1 MCAVRDLSGLHTK
14 RLMVNFDTDESVQER
29 EIDILTHKITDV
41 FRHAEGL
48 LKKFGRQGDE
58 GNISAQ
64 EKVVRTNLQ
73 RSMAKKLQGLS
84 TAFRT
89 SQKVNGGKACILCGG
104 CCLSLAH
111 CTRTHTRCR
120 STS

>member
-1 MCAVRDLSGLHTK
+1 MLLLCTE
-14 RLMVNFDTDESVQER
+14 N
-29 EIDILTHKITDV
+29 
-41 FRHAEGL
+41 L

-58 GNISAQ
+58 ANISQQ

-89 SQKVNGGKACILCGG
+89 SQKVREGGM
-104 CCLSLAH
+104 
-111 CTRTHTRCR
+111 RER
-120 STS
+120 